1 MTKSKIKEITIKT
14 VGIASLFLSLFL
26 LPSCGRA
33 ADIIIT
39 PATLE
44 IAPSRMAPESE
55 AAGSE
60 VPETAA
66 ELILIEDTGL
76 GAAPETESGTPAPAV
91 AETGTE
97 PEPPAAAAPETADTE
112 VTAQIVAETTKAME
126 TAAKPETASPP
137 ETAAAA
143 PVTAPPETEAPIPDS
158 EAGGIF
164 VILNTNSRKYHTH
177 PDCSYAVRISE
188 ENRQERYL
196 SVATLEKSGYTICSF
211 CAKADAKPETAAP
224 VKIQTPA
231 EAAPSEGSAS
241 QGTRSGKSAKET
253 AAEEL
258 SALPTGDIH
267 VAVNVNSKKYHTSDS
282 CSYASAMKAEN
293 RLDIYVSGTAGLD
306 ALGYSLCS
314 FCAKAAEASNAPH
327 AVPPTETAK
336 TEETAPPETVPAE
349 TAPAETAPPENAAP
363 ETAAPA
369 AAEETAS
376 EPEVLPGHVPEADA
390 AATERS
396 PQSGTI
402 TVIINKSSKTFHI
415 SDSCSAVSSMK
426 EDNKLVLEVEGEAGI
441 LALIEQGYKPCGKCA
456 KAYRQG

>member
-66 ELILIEDTGL
+66 ELILIEDTGP
-76 GAAPETESGTPAPAV
+76 GAAPETESGTSAPAV

-97 PEPPAAAAPETADTE
+97 PEPPAATAPETADTE
-112 VTAQIVAETTKAME
+112 VTAQIVAETTTAME

-211 CAKADAKPETAAP
+211 CAKADAKPETTAP
-224 VKIQTPA
+224 VKIQPPA
-231 EAAPSEGSAS
+231 EAAPAEGSAS
-241 QGTRSGKSAKET
+241 QGPRSGKSAKET

-258 SALPTGDIH
+258 SALPAGDIH
-267 VAVNVNSKKYHTSDS
+267 VAVNVNSKKYHTSDG

-314 FCAKAAEASNAPH
+314 FCAKRDEITGVVTDGIDVTAEEIVSS
-327 AVPPTETAK
+327 
-336 TEETAPPETVPAE
+336 VPA
-349 TAPAETAPPENAAP
+349 A
-363 ETAAPA
+363 
-369 AAEETAS
+369 
-376 EPEVLPGHVPEADA
+376 
-390 AATERS
+390 
-396 PQSGTI
+396 
-402 TVIINKSSKTFHI
+402 
-415 SDSCSAVSSMK
+415 
-426 EDNKLVLEVEGEAGI
+426 
-441 LALIEQGYKPCGKCA
+441 
-456 KAYRQG
+456 